1 MDSEQI
7 RSVRALRAKLD
18 HPVIDGDGH
27 LIEAAPLFN
36 DYLRQVGGDQLVERY
51 HRELREHP
59 DHWNWIHRRWKTR
72 PPGEARIY

>member
-7 RSVRALRAKLD
+7 RSVRTLRAKLD

-36 DYLRQVGGDQLVERY
+36 DYLRQVGGNQLVERY
-51 HRELREHP
+51 HR
-59 DHWNWIHRRWKTR
+59 
-72 PPGEARIY
+72 

>member
-7 RSVRALRAKLD
+7 RNVKALRAKLD

-36 DYLRQVGGDQLVERY
+36 DYLRQVGGAELVERY

-59 DHWNWIHRRWKTR
+59 TAARASRAQ
-72 PPGEARIY
+72 GEMRFH